1 MRLGL
6 NNMKQF
12 LIVMLFATALI
23 GCGKKKE
30 APANSDAGDNTPTV
44 KVATDLLGA
53 SISGNLKAVH
63 AHIATGADLDQ
74 RTQDGQNST
83 PLILA
88 IIFGHDVVA
97 TVLIDAGADVNL
109 QQADG
114 STALI
119 VAASM
124 GHSAIV
130 KALLNYGAD
139 PNIKNKT
146 GQTALGVLSVTWE
159 DAKGMYDLIGSA
171 WAQHGLKID
180 YERIKKARPICA
192 QILEAHV
199 EPIDTRTAAHPP
211 ITDIFGA
218 VLYEDLVATKKFIAE
233 GVDVNASEPEKG
245 DTPLHKATL
254 VCNIEIV
261 KALITSGA
269 NVNAKNKKGETP
281 LRVAAASWK
290 GMPLFYGL
298 VSGFTQKKFDL
309 DRIKQDRGKVTEILR
324 AAGAK

>member
-1 MRLGL
+1 
-6 NNMKQF
+6 
-12 LIVMLFATALI
+12 MLFATALI
-23 GCGKKKE
+23 GCGKKEE
-30 APANSDAGDNTPTV
+30 APANSDAGDSTATV
-44 KVATDLLGA
+44 KVGTDLLGA
-53 SISGNLKAVH
+53 SISGNLESVH
-63 AHIATGADLDQ
+63 EHIATGADLDQ
-74 RTQDGQNST
+74 RTQDGQNSP

-159 DAKGMYDLIGSA
+159 DAKGMYDLIGTA
-171 WAQHGLKID
+171 WAPYGLKMD

-199 EPIDTRTAAHPP
+199 EPINTRTAAHPP

-261 KALITSGA
+261 KALIASGA

-281 LRVAAASWK
+281 LRVVAASWK
-290 GMPLFYGL
+290 GMPLLYGL

-309 DRIKQDRGKVTEILR
+309 DRIKQDRGKVAEILR

>member
-1 MRLGL
+1 
-6 NNMKQF
+6 
-12 LIVMLFATALI
+12 MLFATALV
-23 GCGKKKE
+23 GCGKKE
-30 APANSDAGDNTPTV
+30 EPPANSDAGDSTPTV
-44 KVATDLLGA
+44 KAATDLLGA
-53 SISGNLKAVH
+53 SISGNLEAVH
-63 AHIATGADLDQ
+63 AHIASGADLDQ

-97 TVLIDAGADVNL
+97 TVLIDGGADVNL
-109 QQADG
+109 QRADG

-124 GHSAIV
+124 GYSEIV

-159 DAKGMYDLIGSA
+159 DAKGMYDLIGLA
-171 WAQHGLKID
+171 WAQHGLKMD

-192 QILEAHV
+192 QILEADV
-199 EPIDTRTAAHPP
+199 KPIDTRVAAHPP

-218 VLYEDLVATKKFIAE
+218 VLYEDLVATKKFIAG
-233 GVDVNASEPEKG
+233 GVDVNAPEPKKG
-245 DTPLHKATL
+245 DTPLHLATL

-261 KALITSGA
+261 KALIAAGA

-281 LRVAAASWK
+281 LVSVTLNW
-290 GMPLFYGL
+290 GTMNFVYGL
-298 VSGFTQKKFDL
+298 LAGAAQKKFDL
-309 DRIKQDRGKVTEILR
+309 DRIKQDRGKVAEILR
-324 AAGAK
+324 AAGAE